1 MQDLGKML
9 SKMDK
14 IIPTSWI
21 HFVKLNVYQS
31 PAFTDLIRSRFRFS
45 MCFPALKKSLKEI
58 FEGVINTSEVMQ
70 LFIKDCFLVNAVC
83 SSLGGIKFI
92 VKGA

>member
-1 MQDLGKML
+1 
-9 SKMDK
+9 
-14 IIPTSWI
+14 
-21 HFVKLNVYQS
+21 
-31 PAFTDLIRSRFRFS
+31 
-45 MCFPALKKSLKEI
+45 MCFPALKISLKEI
-58 FEGVINTSEVMQ
+58 FEGVINTSEFMQ